1 MFKRLTVMIR
11 VAVIGV
17 GLAYAALLSSAGAQ
31 PTEAIA
37 VPQPQPQTT
46 PVDPAGP
53 EEAKPGERNLFA
65 VIREGGL
72 VMIPLFACSFIT
84 LVFVFERAI
93 SLRRARVIPSPFVK
107 KFFHQLREG
116 KLDRD
121 QALALCQDSSSAVAD
136 VFAAAVRKWG
146 RPAVEVEQAILDAE
160 ERAATGLRRYLRLFN
175 GVATLGPLLG
185 LLGTVFG
192 MIRIFHDIAVSNA
205 MGRTELLAGG
215 ISEAML
221 TTATGLCLAIPA
233 LCFYLF
239 FIGRVERLILDID
252 SAAQDLVGEIS
263 SEALHEDRQAK
274 LARASRRGTAA

>member
-1 MFKRLTVMIR
+1 MIR